1 MNMGEFRVNITDNHE
16 YTIDRKPKDKKIDI
30 YLPSRRDSE
39 MKELAQI
46 ITEFKKK
53 GALEHYLKS
62 S

>member
-1 MNMGEFRVNITDNHE
+1 MKKDKFRVNITDSHE
-16 YTIDRKPKDKKIDI
+16 YTIDRKPKDKRIDI

-39 MKELAQI
+39 MNELAQI

-53 GALEHYLKS
+53 GALEEYLKS